1 MPLPQQRDPEATRRQ
16 LAPWLARRMPQ
27 ARDLAITNLAPPA
40 ATGFSNDTLLFDL
53 EWTEDGRA
61 RRQGMVV
68 RIEPSGFTVFPAYDV
83 GQQFRIMQRLGE
95 TTDVPVPPMYWLE
108 ERTAVLG
115 ARFFVMGRVEGR
127 IPPDN
132 PPYHAAGWMTEI
144 APAARAALWWDG
156 LEVLARI
163 HRLDWRRLG
172 FDFLAHGTP
181 GLDAQLDY
189 YARYLAWAAGGRP
202 APVIEAGLAWLRR
215 HRPADEPL
223 GLCWGDA
230 RIGNMIFA
238 GARCRA
244 VLDWEMATL
253 GNPEQD
259 LAWWLFLDRH
269 HSEGI
274 GIERLAGLPGREE
287 TVARYEELMGR
298 PVRHLDYYEV
308 FAAFRFAV
316 IMCRLWQL
324 LIAYGAVPADA
335 DPQASNIPARLLAGM
350 LAR

>member
-1 MPLPQQRDPEATRRQ
+1 
-16 LAPWLARRMPQ
+16 
-27 ARDLAITNLAPPA
+27 
-40 ATGFSNDTLLFDL
+40 
-53 EWTEDGRA
+53 
-61 RRQGMVV
+61 
-68 RIEPSGFTVFPAYDV
+68 
-83 GQQFRIMQRLGE
+83 
-95 TTDVPVPPMYWLE
+95 
-108 ERTAVLG
+108 
-115 ARFFVMGRVEGR
+115 
-127 IPPDN
+127 
-132 PPYHAAGWMTEI
+132 
-144 APAARAALWWDG
+144 
-156 LEVLARI
+156 
-163 HRLDWRRLG
+163 
-172 FDFLAHGTP
+172 
-181 GLDAQLDY
+181 
-189 YARYLAWAAGGRP
+189 
-202 APVIEAGLAWLRR
+202 
-215 HRPADEPL
+215 
-223 GLCWGDA
+223 
-230 RIGNMIFA
+230 MIFA